1 MNNKNFLNSLDD
13 WGSILTDTYDNATD
27 LIVWKEYTPTNNE
40 FLNIK
45 IKESSVKQTTGNI
58 YGLSHGFT
66 TNYTEAYDTTI
77 KDVKVYFTFKNIIE
91 TSSYSNLTYG
101 VLTGKIISNNRLTS
115 TFEINYGYE
124 NKNPQAID
132 VSFMKLNKDNDIHI
146 NYYFI
151 DTFLQRAITKINETR
166 QPVNKIAEHI
176 LPAILKERNNRLKD
190 IADG

>member
-13 WGSILTDTYDNATD
+13 WGSILTDTYENATD

-40 FLNIK
+40 FLNIR

-58 YGLSHGFT
+58 YGFT

-77 KDVKVYFTFKNIIE
+77 KDAKVYFTFIE

-101 VLTGKIISNNRLTS
+101 VLAGKIISNNRLTS

-190 IADG
+190 IADE

>member
-1 MNNKNFLNSLDD
+1 MENTNTNVVQNEDAIIGENVESDSNLRARRAQSTGADGITVLESLV
-13 WGSILTDTYDNATD
+13 GSL
-27 LIVWKEYTPTNNE
+27 L
-40 FLNIK
+40 
-45 IKESSVKQTTGNI
+45 
-58 YGLSHGFT
+58 GLSG
-66 TNYTEAYDTTI
+66 I
-77 KDVKVYFTFKNIIE
+77 KDAKVYFKFANIIE

-101 VLTGKIISNNRLTS
+101 VLAGKIISNNRLTS

-124 NKNPQAID
+124 NKNTQAID

-146 NYYFI
+146 NYYFM

-190 IADG
+190 IADE